1 MIKKLTIL
9 FCFACLSLNSFAQ
22 VVYENHRSEVYN
34 FLYRLSMKGLIQFND
49 QVRPIS
55 RIYIEQ
61 CLDSVEAKSSQLSS
75 IEKAELSFYKKEY
88 TDAKMNGVEEAN
100 RFFTKDANGR
110 WRAISIQTKNLMM
123 RVDPVLT
130 AGLQSRQVG
139 AVRQYSSGFRLYGY
153 AGKKWA
159 FNFSFND
166 INETGT
172 GIDTLRTG
180 SSETGI
186 NGRIASNKQSVNF
199 AELRASLS
207 YSFKNGSISL
217 GKDYLLLGY
226 GENGRTILSDKTPTY
241 PYLRLDYQPLSWLRF
256 NYTHAW
262 LNSTIIDSNR
272 TYNTGVTPFGGRREF
287 FLRKFMAQHSLTF
300 MPIKGLDIT
309 VGESMVYSD
318 RFDAGY
324 LIPVLFFKAY
334 DNLVSNG
341 NINSGGN
348 GQLFLQVSS
357 RNHLK
362 NTHLYG
368 SLFVDEIR
376 IATIFNATKSRNQ
389 LGLTL
394 GATVTDIGLPY
405 LTLGAEYTRIN
416 PFVYRNLTPAQDY
429 TSQDY
434 SLGDWM
440 GNNADRWI
448 VHAKYTP
455 IPRLKIN
462 LRYQQIRKGGAGTY
476 DQQYFQEPQPSF
488 LFNLQ
493 SHQKEWFLQAS
504 YQWIPN
510 LYLNASFSA
519 RQTTNMVSGA
529 KTNNDLLHLGVAFG
543 L

>member
-1 MIKKLTIL
+1 MIKKLLIL

-61 CLDSVEAKSSQLSS
+61 CLDSVEAKSSPLSS

-110 WRAISIQTKNLMM
+110 WRTLSIQTKNFMM
-123 RVDPVLT
+123 RLDPVLT
-130 AGLQSRQVG
+130 AGLQSRQAG
-139 AVRQYSSGFRLYGY
+139 LVRQYSSGFRIYGY

-159 FNFSFND
+159 YNFSFND
-166 INETGT
+166 ITESGT

-226 GENGRTILSDKTPTY
+226 GENGRTILSDKAPTY

-334 DNLVSNG
+334 DNLVSNN
-341 NINSGGN
+341 NINTGGN

-448 VHAKYTP
+448 IHAKYTP

-476 DQQYFQEPQPSF
+476 DQQYFQEPQPPF

-519 RQTTNMVSGA
+519 QQTTNMVSGA